1 MVDFVADSEREQLY
15 KDFQSIVGAPGNHMG
30 EYQRAAEKLSER
42 TESAL
47 GLAAQMEIA
56 SQQSSRDYTIR
67 LFETKVVPDSPRN
80 RVWHQQ
86 IRTIGTA
93 VPVSGPY
100 VQIVDETARRPSRIG
115 YSLFYRICWVLLAI
129 AMMAWGGVI
138 GASLAGAA
146 LVGLTTGMAGTIGLT
161 GLAFTLAVAGRRTRT
176 QRVE

>member
-1 MVDFVADSEREQLY
+1 MVDSVADSEREQLY
-15 KDFQSIVGAPGNHMG
+15 KDFQSIVDAPGNQMG
-30 EYQRAAEKLSER
+30 AYQRAAERLSER

-47 GLAAQMEIA
+47 GLAAQIEIA
-56 SQQSSRDYTIR
+56 SQQSSRDYVIR

-80 RVWHQQ
+80 HVWHQY

-93 VPVSGPY
+93 APVSGPHL
-100 VQIVDETARRPSRIG
+100 QIVDGDAHRPSRIG
-115 YSLFYRICWVLLAI
+115 YSLFYRVCWLLLAI
-129 AMMAWGGVI
+129 AMMAWGAVV

-146 LVGLTTGMAGTIGLT
+146 LVGVTTGMAGTIGLT